1 MQLVP
6 ISVDQLVGNMLGTYY
21 VEQLLGHGN
30 MSAVY
35 LATQQVTNQKVMLTA
50 FILPN
55 TFSAQARELFKMRCS
70 QEATSLTRLQHP
82 HILPVNDFGDQY
94 GYPYFVTPLVTSGSV
109 AKLLKQRGRLTPEE
123 TLAILKQVAAALD
136 YAHSCGMVHGS
147 LKPVNLILD
156 EQQKVWIAGFGLA
169 SMLKM
174 QGIMESPLP
183 HAHLLNIGGT
193 FLGTAEYVAPEVVRG
208 APMDARADI
217 YALGI
222 TFFELL
228 SGHSPFTHEQP
239 LEVARMHVLQAMPAL
254 QNVWPDLPLGLDLVV
269 QRALESKPQQRIAPA
284 EKLASAFERV
294 IRVMKMG
301 ASNPSLVQNGM
312 QMSTIDRD
320 VTVPPT
326 VNWFEEELLFQS
338 GQVQAVSPNPVPDNS
353 GKLQRL
359 TTSAHDAAVRPAKA
373 PTSPLWKYVPEPV
386 AEVEK
391 LADERGIDPFEWSST
406 SIMAR
411 VNVPMVE

>member
-55 TFSAQARELFKMRCS
+55 TFSAQARELFKMRFS

-222 TFFELL
+222 T
-228 SGHSPFTHEQP
+228 
-239 LEVARMHVLQAMPAL
+239 
-254 QNVWPDLPLGLDLVV
+254 
-269 QRALESKPQQRIAPA
+269 
-284 EKLASAFERV
+284 
-294 IRVMKMG
+294 
-301 ASNPSLVQNGM
+301 
-312 QMSTIDRD
+312 
-320 VTVPPT
+320 
-326 VNWFEEELLFQS
+326 
-338 GQVQAVSPNPVPDNS
+338 
-353 GKLQRL
+353 
-359 TTSAHDAAVRPAKA
+359 
-373 PTSPLWKYVPEPV
+373 
-386 AEVEK
+386 
-391 LADERGIDPFEWSST
+391 
-406 SIMAR
+406 
-411 VNVPMVE
+411 